1 MKFYSQGVID
11 CGKGDAM
18 AETKGMTYIRMMLD
32 VLTKKEVHLKKLL
45 EFTLEQES
53 LLKAAEFDEAEF
65 TKQVEKKDG
74 IIRKI
79 EEFDSG
85 FQSIYN
91 RVEEE
96 MKEHK
101 DDYKVQILEM
111 QGLIT
116 GITDLGVKLTALEA
130 KNKAALEA
138 KLKEKRQGIRT
149 FKVSKQTADTYYKN
163 MIGMQTGASYFMDQK
178 K

>member
-1 MKFYSQGVID
+1 
-11 CGKGDAM
+11 M

-32 VLTKKEVHLKKLL
+32 VLNKKEVHLKKLL
-45 EFTLEQES
+45 EFTTEQEQ
-53 LLKAAEFDEAEF
+53 LLKEDTFDEAEF
-65 TKQVEKKDG
+65 TTLIEKKDG

-79 EEFDSG
+79 EEFDNG

-96 MKEHK
+96 LKENK
-101 DDYKVQILEM
+101 DSYKEQILEM
-111 QGLIT
+111 QKLIT
-116 GITDLGVKLTALEA
+116 GITDLGVKLSAMEEKNRAVLEP
-130 KNKAALEA
+130 
-138 KLKEKRQGIRT
+138 KLREKRQGIRQ
-149 FKVSKQTADTYYKN
+149 FKVSKQTADKYYKN